1 MTFPI
6 GSTRTFLRL
15 VTPVARPVCTCGPL
29 CNPCPTCKPPP
40 DPLPRALQAARRE
53 VERARLA
60 RQIALR
66 AVQGGTARPRVYGY
80 AKRRVENALRRLRK
94 LEQEAAAR
102 GEKRY

>member
-1 MTFPI
+1 MPHESQAEEARFNEAVDAWI
-6 GSTRTFLRL
+6 YANGSW
-15 VTPVARPVCTCGPL
+15 AR
-29 CNPCPTCKPPP
+29 
-40 DPLPRALQAARRE
+40 DAAR
-53 VERARLA
+53 
-60 RQIALR
+60 IALR